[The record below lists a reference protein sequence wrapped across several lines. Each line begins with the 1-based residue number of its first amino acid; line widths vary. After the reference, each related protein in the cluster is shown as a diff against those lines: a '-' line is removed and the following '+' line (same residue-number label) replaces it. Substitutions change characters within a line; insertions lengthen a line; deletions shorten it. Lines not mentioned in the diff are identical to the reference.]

1 MSFKRR
7 FYQNASHLMSEL
19 CQTCSLIL
27 RDMISLLNFFLFSE
41 IRALNVKSEMS
52 NVNEELDRKGKKEEE
67 I

>member
-7 FYQNASHLMSEL
+7 FYQSASDVLF

-27 RDMISLLNFFLFSE
+27 RDMIPLLNFFLFSE